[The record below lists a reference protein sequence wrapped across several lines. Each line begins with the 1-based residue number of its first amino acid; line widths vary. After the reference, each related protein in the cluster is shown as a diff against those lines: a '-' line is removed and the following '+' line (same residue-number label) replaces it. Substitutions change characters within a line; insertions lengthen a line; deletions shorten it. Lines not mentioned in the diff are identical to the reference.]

1 VAAAVTAGC
10 VASALLTRHRFP
22 PGSAPRVAT
31 PIPAVGSGCVVV
43 PSACGFPDATNTGV
57 PSGVSLRSVPDQVS
71 SGLGWH
77 YDSRGWVSVD
87 GNGAVL
93 DGLRIPYNVD
103 VVANDVTIKNSQ
115 IIQPGESFGISL
127 RHAARTVVQNTEVF
141 SPDGGINRLLV
152 GIKDIYGDS
161 TDTQILRSNIWHTS
175 TGVQI
180 DSGLVQDN
188 YIHDMGYKDGDH
200 LNGTTS
206 NGGTSLLTLRH
217 NTVLN
222 QFGQTDAISLFEDFG
237 VQANRVIDNNL
248 LAGGGYT
255 VYAGQN
261 AGGPAATGI
270 VVTNNRFSRLY
281 YPQGGYYGPVAAWNP
296 TGSGNTWTGNT
307 WDDTNTTLNP

>member
-1 VAAAVTAGC
+1 M
-10 VASALLTRHRFP
+10 
-22 PGSAPRVAT
+22 
-31 PIPAVGSGCVVV
+31 
-43 PSACGFPDATNTGV
+43 
-57 PSGVSLRSVPDQVS
+57 SLRSVPDQVS
-71 SGLGWH
+71 SGPGWH

-115 IIQPGESFGISL
+115 VEVQGESFGISL
-127 RHAARTVVQNTEVF
+127 RHAARTTVQNTEVF
-141 SPDGGINRLLV
+141 SPDAGANRLMV

-161 TDTQILRSNIWHTS
+161 TGTQVLRSNIWHTS

-188 YIHDMGYKDGDH
+188 YIHDMGYKAGDH

-206 NGGTSLLTLRH
+206 NGGTGLLTLRH

-222 QFGQTDAISLFEDFG
+222 QFAQTDAISLFEDFG

-255 VYAGQN
+255 LYAGQN
-261 AGGPAATGI
+261 PGGLAATGI
-270 VVTNNRFSRLY
+270 RITNNRFSRLY
-281 YPQGGYYGPVAAWNP
+281 YPQGGSYGPVAAWNP
-296 TGSGNTWTGNT
+296 NGSGNTWTGNT
-307 WDDTNTTLNP
+307 WDDTSTTLNP

>member
-1 VAAAVTAGC
+1 MTAGC
-10 VASALLTRHRFP
+10 VASVLLTRHRSP
-22 PGSAPRVAT
+22 PVSAPRVAT
-31 PIPAVGSGCVVV
+31 PIPAVGTGCVVV
-43 PSACGFPDATNTGV
+43 PSVCGFPDATNTGV
-57 PSGVSLRSVPDQVS
+57 PSGVSLRSVPSQVS
-71 SGLGWH
+71 SGPGWH

-115 IIQPGESFGISL
+115 VEVQGESFGISL
-127 RHAARTVVQNTEVF
+127 RHAARTTVQNTEVF
-141 SPDGGINRLLV
+141 SPDAGTNRLMV

-161 TDTQILRSNIWHTS
+161 TGTQVLRSDIWHTS

-188 YIHDMGYKDGDH
+188 YIHDMGYKAGDH

-206 NGGTSLLTLRH
+206 NGGTTLLTLRH

-222 QFGQTDAISLFEDFG
+222 QFAQTDAISLFEDFG
-237 VQANRVIDNNL
+237 VQANRIIDNNL

-255 VYAGQN
+255 LYAGQN
-261 AGGPAATGI
+261 PGGLTATGI
-270 VVTNNRFSRLY
+270 TVTNNRFSRLF
-281 YPQGGYYGPVAAWNP
+281 YPQGGSYGPVTAWNP
-296 TGSGNTWTGNT
+296 TGTGNTWTGNT